1 MGLKMN
7 NMQRPNS
14 VQDVRRVTRV
24 LNFFAI
30 IGLSILIL
38 SCDNLRITAIEA
50 RRGEELQLLFKEG
63 QDVFLVPDN
72 VTVTFTRMMTD
83 SRCPSDLVC
92 VWPGLAI
99 IRVDVTSQTGHST
112 QLLMPI
118 PGQVRTPYR
127 RNRME
132 AEGYYIT
139 LLQLDPYPKH
149 SDEERPTT
157 YEALLAIEKK

>member
-50 RRGEELQLLFKEG
+50 RRGEELQVRLKEG
-63 QDVFLVPDN
+63 EDVLFVPDN
-72 VTVTFTRMMTD
+72 VRITFTRMMED
-83 SRCPSDLVC
+83 SRCPADVVC

-99 IRVDVTSQTGHST
+99 VRVDVSAPNQNTP
-112 QLLMPI
+112 LLLFI

-127 RNRME
+127 RNQLE
-132 AEGYYIT
+132 AEGFSIT
-139 LLQLDPYPKH
+139 LLQLDPYPSRNDQH
-149 SDEERPTT
+149 QPRV